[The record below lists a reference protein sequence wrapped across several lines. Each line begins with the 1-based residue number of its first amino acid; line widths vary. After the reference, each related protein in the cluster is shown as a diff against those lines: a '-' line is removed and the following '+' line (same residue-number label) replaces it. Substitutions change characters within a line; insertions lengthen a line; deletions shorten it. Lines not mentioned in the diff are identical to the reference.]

1 MKKQLLVT
9 VEYPDDTTAN
19 VFMDIAIKSV
29 LNDINADC
37 DDNWSV
43 TYKDFIACDYCETP
57 VETLDELTI
66 TKWTGK
72 LCPDCMEQQVWK

>member
-37 DDNWSV
+37 EEGWSV
-43 TYKDFIACDYCETP
+43 TYTDIINNEGLKS
-57 VETLDELTI
+57 
-66 TKWTGK
+66 
-72 LCPDCMEQQVWK
+72 

>member
-9 VEYPDDTTAN
+9 VEYPNDTTAN

-37 DDNWSV
+37 EEGWSV
-43 TYKDFIACDYCETP
+43 SYADI
-57 VETLDELTI
+57 
-66 TKWTGK
+66 
-72 LCPDCMEQQVWK
+72 QQDSLNH